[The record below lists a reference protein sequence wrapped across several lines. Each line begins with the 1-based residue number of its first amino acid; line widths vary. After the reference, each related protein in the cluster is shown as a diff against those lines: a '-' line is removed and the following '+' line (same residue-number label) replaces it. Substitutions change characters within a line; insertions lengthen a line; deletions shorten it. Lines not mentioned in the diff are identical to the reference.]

1 MTKKTQEVLF
11 ETEMFLD
18 VLKRHFKHYFTDIL
32 VRVEDVTD
40 DSVERRTL
48 RDIYDKIATASL
60 SMLELKDWVKNNL
73 ELVEEESEVKNG
85 NETAK

>member
-1 MTKKTQEVLF
+1 MTKKTQDVLF

-32 VRVEDVTD
+32 VHVEDVTD
-40 DSVERRTL
+40 DAVERRTL
-48 RDIYDKIATASL
+48 RDIYDKIATAGL
-60 SMLELKDWVKNNL
+60 SMLELGDWVKNNL
-73 ELVEEESEVKNG
+73 EFEKEESEDKNG